1 MPIDWI
7 DRRVGQ
13 AAERAIC
20 SHHRRRLRKVS
31 WEQALDP
38 GGPGRWAAG
47 EPPPR
52 EGCSLEVLIDGED
65 ALPAMA
71 DAISAAES
79 HVHVAGWFASPDFQ
93 LTRGAGAVALRDLL
107 AEAAERI
114 PVRVLLW
121 AGSPAP
127 VFSPTR
133 KTVREVRDKLT
144 KGTRIQCGLDAR
156 EHPIHCHHEKI
167 IVVDDQVAFVG
178 GIDLTELGG
187 DRFDRSDHPHR
198 EGLGWHD
205 VSSKLR
211 GPIVGD
217 VAAHFALRWKEVTDE
232 NLAPALPATQD
243 RAGEQTVELVRTIPQ
258 GIYERVPRGE
268 YRILEAYVRALRSA
282 QRLIYIENQFLWS
295 PEIVEI
301 LTGKLADPPSDE
313 FRIVVLLPV
322 RPNNGADV
330 TRGQAGEL
338 DRVDGGAGRF
348 VACSIYAQGES
359 GDPTPVYVHSKVCI
373 VDDQWLTLGSANLN
387 ERSLFNDSEVNVCC
401 EDAALATGVR
411 ERLWAEHLEMPIEQV
426 RDTEPAQ
433 LVDDV
438 WRPVAAEQAERR
450 ESKQPLTHRLVR
462 LPGVSRRSRRLLGPL
477 DYFAVDA

>member
-1 MPIDWI
+1 MLI
-7 DRRVGQ
+7 DRIDRAIGL
-13 AAERAIC
+13 ASERAVS

-31 WEQALDP
+31 WERALDP
-38 GGPGRWAAG
+38 SGPERWASG
-47 EPPPR
+47 EPAPR
-52 EGCSLEVLIDGED
+52 EGCSLEVLIDGET
-65 ALPAMA
+65 ALPAIA
-71 DAISAAES
+71 DAIAAASS
-79 HVHVAGWFASPDFQ
+79 HVHIAGWFASPDFE
-93 LTRGAGAVALRDLL
+93 LKRGNGASRLRDLL

-133 KTVREVRDKLT
+133 KTVREVRDELT
-144 KGTRIQCGLDAR
+144 SGTQIRCGLDAR

-167 IVVDDQVAFVG
+167 VIADEETAFVG

-187 DRFDRSDHPHR
+187 DRYDQPHHPHR

-205 VSSKLR
+205 AASRLR

-217 VAAHFALRWKEVTDE
+217 VAGHFALRWKEITGEV
-232 NLAPALPATQD
+232 LGPAPPAQHT
-243 RAGEQTVELVRTIPQ
+243 RAGEQTVQLLRTIPQ
-258 GIYERVPRGE
+258 GVYERVPLGD

-282 QRLIYIENQFLWS
+282 ERLIYIENQFLWS
-295 PEIVEI
+295 PEIIEI
-301 LTGKLADPPSDE
+301 LAEKLADPPTPE

-338 DRVDGGAGRF
+338 ARVDDGAGRF
-348 VACSIYAQGES
+348 VACSIYARDVS
-359 GDPTPVYVHSKVCI
+359 GDPTPVYVHSKICI

-387 ERSLFNDSEVNVCC
+387 ERSLFNDSEANVCC
-401 EDAALATGVR
+401 EDQALATALR
-411 ERLWAEHLEMPIEQV
+411 ERLWSEHLEMPIEQV
-426 RDTEPAQ
+426 RARDAVD
-433 LVDDV
+433 LVDNA
-438 WRPVAAEQAERR
+438 WSPIATEQAKRR
-450 ESKQPLTHRLVR
+450 DNDQPLTHRLVL

-477 DYFAVDA
+477 DSFFVDG